1 MRHFGGISSRA
12 SSLPS
17 GEGGAESERGS
28 VFTEVDIEM
37 DELKVIQRMVEAE
50 ETREKLQRVFGFYT
64 FTKLV
69 PGRAAVDW
77 QIIAVFSHKTL
88 YFDINLCSFVDRKI
102 RKSWS
107 SFIR

>member
-1 MRHFGGISSRA
+1 MGHFGGISSRA

-50 ETREKLQRVFGFYT
+50 ETKEKLQRVFGFYT

-77 QIIAVFSHKTL
+77 QNKYQKLQTSIFGMYAITFAVFSP
-88 YFDINLCSFVDRKI
+88 
-102 RKSWS
+102 
-107 SFIR
+107 